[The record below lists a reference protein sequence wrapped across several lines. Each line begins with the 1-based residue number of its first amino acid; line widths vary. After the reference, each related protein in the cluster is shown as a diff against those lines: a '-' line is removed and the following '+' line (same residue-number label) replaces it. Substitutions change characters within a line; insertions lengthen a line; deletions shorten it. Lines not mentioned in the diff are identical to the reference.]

1 MNSSFIFPNTL
12 GITPKTITNIFS
24 LKTKYHSTRQL
35 DSCSTRKP
43 WQPLRA
49 TARVSTY
56 LKCGGKFN
64 IQNCCVAPLTPL
76 FLNPLT
82 PRYCVAAFTLIELM
96 AATTVLSVVLLMM
109 VGMQDQMSK
118 AWSNANRRTDATREA
133 RAASL
138 LMISDFSFPIIRGN
152 QSSGTKDQIANST
165 TNKGVPFIYSSDG
178 TGNALTIPD
187 QQPGSSYYF
196 CVAPAR
202 VRANSSGDLAL
213 VGYYV
218 AKDTFTNANG
228 FTNDSYNLHRYF
240 RPASNAWTNLTNWF
254 SNKTAGNLFPEI
266 HPTND
271 DILAKNVA
279 GFRILFY
286 NNSNK
291 PITNGVNYT
300 NAGGGGG
307 SYAGNKMQISLTIYP
322 EDTAQKLKLNDW
334 TNSDNVRRLA
344 RSFEFRVDSPRE

>member
-1 MNSSFIFPNTL
+1 MNCSFISPNTL
-12 GITPKTITNIFS
+12 EITPKTIANIFYV
-24 LKTKYHSTRQL
+24 KTKYHSTRQL

-49 TARVSTY
+49 TARVSTS
-56 LKCGGKFN
+56 LNCGARPENAGPA
-64 IQNCCVAPLTPL
+64 QCS
-76 FLNPLT
+76 
-82 PRYCVAAFTLIELM
+82 FTLIELM

-138 LMISDFSFPIIRGN
+138 LMISDFSFPILRGN
-152 QSSGTKDQIANST
+152 QSSTSRDQIADST
-165 TNKGVPFIYSSDG
+165 TNKGLPFIYSRDG
-178 TGNALTIPD
+178 TSNALTIPD
-187 QQPGSSYYF
+187 QQLGSSLYF
-196 CVAPAR
+196 CVAPYR

-228 FTNDSYNLHRYF
+228 FAYDSYNLHRYF

-254 SNKTAGNLFPEI
+254 SNKAAGNLFPNI

-286 NNSNK
+286 NNSTK

-300 NAGGGGG
+300 NTGGGGG
-307 SYAGNKMQISLTIYP
+307 SYTGNKMQISLTIYP

-334 TNSDNVRRLA
+334 TNSNNVRRFA

>member
-1 MNSSFIFPNTL
+1 MNRSFISPNILET
-12 GITPKTITNIFS
+12 TPKTIANIFYV
-24 LKTKYHSTRQL
+24 KTKYHSTRQL

-49 TARVSTY
+49 TARVSTT
-56 LKCGGKFN
+56 LNCGAHPENAGRA
-64 IQNCCVAPLTPL
+64 QCS
-76 FLNPLT
+76 
-82 PRYCVAAFTLIELM
+82 FTLIELM

-152 QSSGTKDQIANST
+152 QSSGTKDQIADST

-178 TGNALTIPD
+178 TGNALTIPA
-187 QQPGSSYYF
+187 QQPRSSYYF
-196 CVAPAR
+196 CVAPTR

-228 FTNDSYNLHRYF
+228 FAYDSYNLHRYF

-254 SNKTAGNLFPEI
+254 SNKTATNLFPEI

-286 NNSNK
+286 NNPAK

-334 TNSDNVRRLA
+334 TNSGNVRRFA

>member
-1 MNSSFIFPNTL
+1 MNSSFISPNTL
-12 GITPKTITNIFS
+12 EITPKTIANIFYV
-24 LKTKYHSTRQL
+24 KTKYHSTKQL
-35 DSCSTRKP
+35 DSCSTQKP

-49 TARVSTY
+49 TARVSTSRER
-56 LKCGGKFN
+56 G
-64 IQNCCVAPLTPL
+64 ILTPSSP
-76 FLNPLT
+76 NPLT

-133 RAASL
+133 RAAYL

-152 QSSGTKDQIANST
+152 QSSGTKDQIADST
-165 TNKGVPFIYSSDG
+165 TNKGLPFIYSRDG
-178 TGNALTIPD
+178 TSNALTIPD
-187 QQPGSSYYF
+187 QQLGSSLFF

-240 RPASNAWTNLTNWF
+240 RPASNAWTNLNNWF
-254 SNKTAGNLFPEI
+254 SNKTAGNLFPNI

-286 NNSNK
+286 NNANK

-307 SYAGNKMQISLTIYP
+307 SFTGNKMQISLTIYP
-322 EDTAQKLKLNDW
+322 EDTAQKLKLSDW
-334 TNSDNVRRLA
+334 TNSDNVRRFA

>member
-1 MNSSFIFPNTL
+1 MNGGFIFP
-12 GITPKTITNIFS
+12 II
-24 LKTKYHSTRQL
+24 TKYSWTRRSHSRSIQKPKQSL
-35 DSCSTRKP
+35 RK
-43 WQPLRA
+43 Q
-49 TARVSTY
+49 SS
-56 LKCGGKFN
+56 
-64 IQNCCVAPLTPL
+64 
-76 FLNPLT
+76 
-82 PRYCVAAFTLIELM
+82 FTLIELM

-138 LMISDFSFPIIRGN
+138 FMISDFSFPIIRGN
-152 QSSGTKDQIANST
+152 ASSSTKDQIASST
-165 TNKGVPFIYSSDG
+165 TNKGLPFIYSSDG
-178 TGNALTIPD
+178 TGNALTIPA

-196 CVAPAR
+196 CVAPYR

-218 AKDTFTNANG
+218 AKDTFTNVSG
-228 FTNDSYNLHRYF
+228 FRHESYNLHRYF

-254 SNKTAGNLFPEI
+254 SNKTATYLFPDI

-271 DILAKNVA
+271 NILARNVA

-286 NNSNK
+286 NNPAK

-307 SYAGNKMQISLTIYP
+307 DYPGNKMQISLAIYP
-322 EDTAQKLKLNDW
+322 EETAQKFKLLNDW
-334 TNSDNVRRLA
+334 TNSQNVQRFA

>member
-1 MNSSFIFPNTL
+1 MNSSFISPNTL
-12 GITPKTITNIFS
+12 EITPKTIANIFYV
-24 LKTKYHSTRQL
+24 KTKYHSTRQL
-35 DSCSTRKP
+35 DSCSTQKP
-43 WQPLRA
+43 WQHLRV
-49 TARVSTY
+49 TARVSTSRN
-56 LKCGGKFN
+56 CGARPENAGRA
-64 IQNCCVAPLTPL
+64 QCS
-76 FLNPLT
+76 
-82 PRYCVAAFTLIELM
+82 FTLIELM

-138 LMISDFSFPIIRGN
+138 LMISDFSFPVIRGN
-152 QSSGTKDQIANST
+152 QSSGSKDQIADST

-178 TGNALTIPD
+178 TGNALTIPA
-187 QQPGSSYYF
+187 QQLGSSYYF

-254 SNKTAGNLFPEI
+254 SNKVAGNLFPDI

-286 NNSNK
+286 NNPGK

>member
-1 MNSSFIFPNTL
+1 MNSSFIFLLTL
-12 GITPKTITNIFS
+12 ERSPKTIAKIFYV
-24 LKTKYHSTRQL
+24 KTKYHSTRQL

-49 TARVSTY
+49 TARVST
-56 LKCGGKFN
+56 
-64 IQNCCVAPLTPL
+64 
-76 FLNPLT
+76 FLNCGARPENAGRSL
-82 PRYCVAAFTLIELM
+82 CSFTLIELM

-152 QSSGTKDQIANST
+152 QSSGTKDQIADST

-178 TGNALTIPD
+178 TSNALTIPN
-187 QQPGSSYYF
+187 QQLGSSYYF

-254 SNKTAGNLFPEI
+254 SNKAAGNLFPNI

-279 GFRILFY
+279 GFQILFY
-286 NNSNK
+286 NNQNK
-291 PITNGVNYT
+291 PVTNGVNYT

-307 SYAGNKMQISLTIYP
+307 TYAGNKMQISLTIYP

-334 TNSDNVRRLA
+334 TNSDNVRRFA

>member
-24 LKTKYHSTRQL
+24 VKIKYRSTQQL
-35 DSCSTRKP
+35 DSCSTRNP
-43 WQPLRA
+43 WRPLPKQ
-49 TARVSTY
+49 SS
-56 LKCGGKFN
+56 
-64 IQNCCVAPLTPL
+64 
-76 FLNPLT
+76 
-82 PRYCVAAFTLIELM
+82 FTLIELM

-138 LMISDFSFPIIRGN
+138 LMISDFSFPILRGN
-152 QSSGTKDQIANST
+152 QSSTSKDQIADST
-165 TNKGVPFIYSSDG
+165 TNKGLPFIYSRDG
-178 TGNALTIPD
+178 TSNALTIPD
-187 QQPGSSYYF
+187 QQPGSSLYF
-196 CVAPAR
+196 CVAPHR
-202 VRANSSGDLAL
+202 PRANSSGDLAL

-218 AKDTFTNANG
+218 AKDTFTNVNG
-228 FTNDSYNLHRYF
+228 FAYDSYNLHRYF

-254 SNKTAGNLFPEI
+254 SKKAPGNLFPNI

-271 DILAKNVA
+271 DILARNVA
-279 GFRILFY
+279 GFQILFY
-286 NNSNK
+286 NNSAK
-291 PITNGVNYT
+291 PITNGVNYS
-300 NAGGGGG
+300 NVGGGPGT
-307 SYAGNKMQISLTIYP
+307 YNGNKMQISLAIYP

-334 TNSDNVRRLA
+334 TNSSNIKRFA